1 LPSRKPSARQRNP
14 RLERERPPRRAP
26 RLSGAQLDE
35 ETFSRREQG
44 HSFSAIARGLEL
56 NRTKDAVAAFH
67 RALRAKPDEE
77 REGAVSRE
85 RDRLDGLET
94 RIRTRDAADPEKRDR
109 RLAALEVLRNQL

>member
-1 LPSRKPSARQRNP
+1 
-14 RLERERPPRRAP
+14 
-26 RLSGAQLDE
+26 
-35 ETFSRREQG
+35 
-44 HSFSAIARGLEL
+44 LEL

-94 RIRTRDAADPEKRDR
+94 RIRTPTPPIPRSGTG
-109 RLAALEVLRNQL
+109 V